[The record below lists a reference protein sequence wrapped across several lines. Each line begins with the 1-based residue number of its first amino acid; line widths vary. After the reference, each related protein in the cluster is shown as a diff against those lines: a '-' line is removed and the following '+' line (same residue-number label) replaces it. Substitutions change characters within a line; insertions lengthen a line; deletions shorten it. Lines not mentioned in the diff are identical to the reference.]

1 MTKNIEIAELEKFI
15 LDNPDLEKLESLLDQ
30 FNIFDVL
37 NIVHAEV
44 RHSSVIAWL
53 LDPNGTHGL
62 GDNFLKLFLKYFI
75 SNNKSS
81 LSNIINLFTIEFLNL
96 KNVEIRKEWNHID
109 ILVLIEDKEEKLVIA
124 IENKIKTK
132 EHSNQL
138 QRYREIVEKKFT
150 NYTKLY
156 IYLSPDGLIPSDEN
170 WSILSYNIIA
180 DIIENLLKN
189 KNDTLNTNIKEFI
202 SQYNTN
208 LRRHIVGNSEI
219 EQICKSIYQKHSKAL
234 DLIFQHKP
242 DIHQELSEF
251 IQQKI
256 TKTDTFILDSSGKT
270 VIRFTT
276 EILDQM
282 LPKVGE
288 GWSKSKRILLY
299 EFTNYDNELILRL
312 IIGPGLSEYRDNLY
326 MFAKERDI
334 FNKAN
339 RKQSAKWHTIF
350 QQKLLTKK
358 NFEEKTSEEL
368 SEQIE
373 GKWEKMTS
381 SIKEI
386 DQLFRQ
392 ERQNITS
399 QLS

>member
-1 MTKNIEIAELEKFI
+1 
-15 LDNPDLEKLESLLDQ
+15 
-30 FNIFDVL
+30 
-37 NIVHAEV
+37 
-44 RHSSVIAWL
+44 
-53 LDPNGTHGL
+53 
-62 GDNFLKLFLKYFI
+62 
-75 SNNKSS
+75 
-81 LSNIINLFTIEFLNL
+81 
-96 KNVEIRKEWNHID
+96 VEIRKEWNHID
-109 ILVLIEDKEEKLVIA
+109 ILVLIEDKDEKIVIA

-138 QRYREIVEKKFT
+138 QRYREIIEKKFL
-150 NYTKLY
+150 NFTKLY

-170 WSILSYNIIA
+170 WSIFSYNIIA
-180 DIIENLLKN
+180 DIIENLLRN
-189 KNDTLNTNIKEFI
+189 KRDTLNSNIREFI

-242 DIHQELSEF
+242 DIHQELSGF
-251 IQQKI
+251 IQEKI
-256 TKTDTFILDSSGKT
+256 TKTNSFILDSAGKT

-276 EILDQM
+276 ELLDQM

-312 IIGPGLSEYRDNLY
+312 IIGPGSSDHRDNLY
-326 MFAKERDI
+326 LFAKERETT

-373 GKWEKMTS
+373 AKWEKMASKITD
-381 SIKEI
+381 I
-386 DQLFRQ
+386 DQLFTQ
-392 ERQNITS
+392 EWQN
-399 QLS
+399 